1 MSANFVRSIIV
12 PLLAIVLG
20 LQQATSA
27 HAFLDRAEPR
37 VGSKVDKP
45 PESVRMWFTQQL
57 EPAFSKVEVF
67 NAEGKRVDK
76 KDAHVDSSDRK
87 LLVVSLPPLPP
98 GTYKVSWRVVS
109 VDTHPTKGDFK
120 FVVKP

>member
-1 MSANFVRSIIV
+1 MNAKSFRSIIV
-12 PLLAIVLG
+12 PLFAIVLG
-20 LQQATSA
+20 TQQAASA

-45 PESVRMWFTQQL
+45 PGSVRMWFTQQL

-67 NAEGKRVDK
+67 DADGKRVDK

-87 LLVVSLPPLPP
+87 LLIVSLPQLPP

-120 FVVKP
+120 FIVKP